1 VRTEFVVNAAF
12 VAFAEQIEIGFAKS
26 WQKGIGITSA
36 VDLTGFVGNDEVV
49 GIDAT
54 AVLGCA
60 FEDFAFG
67 DALKLDGRFVFF
79 VDGLDFDFGGVRD
92 ESAGDKAGTVV
103 EGMQAQQAMGRMSL
117 KIDETTKFFLGQ
129 KHRGE

>member
-1 VRTEFVVNAAF
+1 MGAEFVVDAAF
-12 VAFAEQIEIGFAKS
+12 VAFAEEVEIGFAKG

-60 FEDFAFG
+60 SEDFAFG

-79 VDGLDFDFGGVRD
+79 VDGLDFDFGGVGE
-92 ESAGDKAGTVV
+92 ESAGDEAGTVV
-103 EGMQAQQAMGRMSL
+103 EGVQTEEAMGRVSL
-117 KIDETTKFFLGQ
+117 
-129 KHRGE
+129 